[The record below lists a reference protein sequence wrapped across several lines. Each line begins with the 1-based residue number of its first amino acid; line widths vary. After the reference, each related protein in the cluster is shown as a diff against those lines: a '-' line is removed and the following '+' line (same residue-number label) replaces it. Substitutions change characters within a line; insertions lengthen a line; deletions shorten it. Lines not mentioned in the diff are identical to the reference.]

1 MQDFKPG
8 DIIAQDYQILSLLSQ
23 GSFGK
28 VYLGRSQSMNLK
40 VAIKVEKSEVSY
52 FNSLTHE
59 VEVLKLLQD
68 VQQVPKIYW
77 FGQEM
82 NLKIMIQNLLGKD
95 LTHYYKKLKRF
106 SYECVCNI
114 AYQMISIL
122 EQTHAKNIIHRD
134 LKPENILGASLSDKI
149 YLIDFGIAK
158 NLQQN
163 KKSKE
168 KISFIGTTRYA
179 SLAAHLGKE
188 QNRKD
193 DLESLG
199 YILIYFL
206 NGQLPWMN
214 IEKQDSERIEKI
226 GLMKQDISP
235 EELCE
240 NLPSQILK
248 YMKYVKGLSVR
259 VKPNYI
265 QLKDLFKVENQND
278 TMPFDWNK
286 KIRINKRMQS
296 NKSIKSS
303 KSAKILNKSKSQFH
317 KTQNNIQQ
325 ESSQKL
331 INQPQT
337 PVQKQHQTFVFPD
350 QNDKTLY
357 HSSDENQQQNSISDQ
372 NKEKESIK
380 VGYSISYEPSK
391 FSRYSIHN
399 KSPIMQQQKER
410 ARVSTLDANP
420 QDYFIMNF
428 QTEQQLQELENQ
440 DLAIKYDRLYYQS
453 ILYNH
458 KNPILEF
465 KISKC
470 HIFD

>member
-1 MQDFKPG
+1 
-8 DIIAQDYQILSLLSQ
+8 
-23 GSFGK
+23 
-28 VYLGRSQSMNLK
+28 
-40 VAIKVEKSEVSY
+40 
-52 FNSLTHE
+52 
-59 VEVLKLLQD
+59 
-68 VQQVPKIYW
+68 
-77 FGQEM
+77 
-82 NLKIMIQNLLGKD
+82 MI
-95 LTHYYKKLKRF
+95 T
-106 SYECVCNI
+106 
-114 AYQMISIL
+114 IL
-122 EQTHAKNIIHRD
+122 EQIHSRNIIHRD

-158 NLQQN
+158 NLLQN
-163 KKSKE
+163 KKSKD

-206 NGQLPWMN
+206 NNKLPWMN
-214 IEKQDSERIEKI
+214 IEKGDNERIEKI
-226 GLMKQDISP
+226 GILKQEISP

-248 YMKYVKGLSVR
+248 YVKYVKGLSVR
-259 VKPNYI
+259 VKPNYV
-265 QLKDLFKVENQND
+265 QLKDLFKIENLN
-278 TMPFDWNK
+278 TNMPFDWNK
-286 KIRINKRMQS
+286 RVRVNKKMNS

-303 KSAKILNKSKSQFH
+303 KSAKMYNKSKSQFH
-317 KTQNNIQQ
+317 KTQNNIPQ

-337 PVQKQHQTFVFPD
+337 PIQKQHQTLIFQD
-350 QNDKTLY
+350 QNDKTFY
-357 HSSDENQQQNSISDQ
+357 HSSDDNQQQNSLSDQ
-372 NKEKESIK
+372 NKDKESVK

-391 FSRYSIHN
+391 FSKYSLHN
-399 KSPIMQQQKER
+399 KSPIPQQQKER

-420 QDYFIMNF
+420 QDCFIMDF
-428 QTEQQLQELENQ
+428 KTDQQLQEFENQ
-440 DLAIKYDRLYYQS
+440 DLAIKYDMLFYQS
-453 ILYNH
+453 ILYNY

-465 KISKC
+465 KASKC